1 MSDTRAK
8 FEAAMAAR
16 KQQKTEEAARQNGG
30 GYPDIPWAALYQDK
44 QQVFRFAGLP
54 YLVREKG
61 TDSKR
66 IFVAMILGDDDKK
79 FRCIGP
85 NPDDRKDWILYRV
98 MNKVLARTWNKDKP
112 SARGKGDWDYT
123 NALTHSDLYNR
134 CAKNNNLDN
143 AFEKG
148 WKFSAVVLVN
158 VIDRANYDWHLENK
172 KYRLL
177 SKKASAYQDKIFFDV
192 GVPDMLY
199 KLIEDDIVACDGN
212 VCWEDYDI
220 VIKKISE
227 SPWYKVYHGTDDAK
241 KLDSDVKA
249 LVQDRGLTPEE
260 AAWEMND
267 IDKLFPTTPYKRIK
281 DKLGLFFQRVDKA
294 FNTHYYDELC
304 GLVEKE
310 EADRAEKAMKFPSDE
325 EDAPPEESAQE
336 ANAKSAARLADAAL
350 ATTPKEPAP
359 ASTPVSA
366 PATASTPPVRSAINA
381 SSAQKSHPM
390 TPEVWEA
397 LANGTSPYCRKD
409 ASGKPMAY
417 LGIPGMSDADKAWV
431 RGVFDDGSFDWR
443 PEAGEL
449 FEGAESRFLTPD
461 KCLIDPLDGKR
472 FG

>member
-1 MSDTRAK
+1 MSDTRSK

-16 KQQKTEEAARQNGG
+16 KQQKAEEASRQSGG
-30 GYPDIPWAALYQDK
+30 GFGSYPDIPWAALYPDK

-66 IFVAMILGDDDKK
+66 IFIAMILGDDDKR

-98 MNKVLARTWNKDKP
+98 MNKVLDRKWNKDKP

-123 NALTHSDLYNR
+123 NALTHPELYNR

-148 WKFSAVVLVN
+148 WRFSAVVLVN

-177 SKKASAYQDKIFFDV
+177 SKKVGSYQDKMFFDV

-220 VIKKISE
+220 VIKKLPE
-227 SPWYKVYHGTDDAK
+227 TPWYKVYHGVDDAK
-241 KLDSDVKA
+241 KLDADVKA

-260 AAWEMND
+260 SAWEMND
-267 IDKLFPTTPYKRIK
+267 IDKLFTVTSYKRIK

-304 GLVEKE
+304 GYVEKE
-310 EADRAEKAMKFPSDE
+310 EAERAEKATEPPPKD
-325 EDAPPEESAQE
+325 DDDVPPEETQDSGSASKLAE
-336 ANAKSAARLADAAL
+336 AAAASSPPAAS
-350 ATTPKEPAP
+350 PAP
-359 ASTPVSA
+359 ASH
-366 PATASTPPVRSAINA
+366 PVRKTADN
-381 SSAQKSHPM
+381 SSGPKSHPM
-390 TPEVWEA
+390 TPEEWDA
-397 LANGTSPYCRKD
+397 LANGTSPHCRKD
-409 ASGKPMAY
+409 VAGKPMKY
-417 LGIPGMSDADKAWV
+417 LGIPIMTEADKSLV
-431 RGVFDDGSFDWR
+431 RGVFDDGSFDYF

-449 FEGAESRFLTPD
+449 FEGSSSKFLSPEAMSV
-461 KCLIDPLDGKR
+461 DPLDGKR
-472 FG
+472 FV